1 MKIGVIGGGQLGRML
16 ALAGTP
22 LGMNFAF
29 LDPAPDACAAALG
42 EHLRADY
49 SDPDHLRQLADEV
62 DLVTFE
68 FESVPAETV
77 AFLSQ
82 FVPVYPSAEALR
94 IARDRWFEKSMF
106 KDLGIPTPDFADIQS
121 QADLDAAVASIGLP
135 AVLKTR
141 TLGYDGKGQKVL
153 RTAADVE
160 GTFAELGSVA
170 CLLEGF
176 VPFTGEVSLIAVRG
190 RDGESGLSKLTEIK
204 APLQWSTVPF
214 GDSRLDLNV
223 TPISLNAGSSS
234 DESSRRFGTGAL
246 IQGEVAKDLYD
257 SSTTTPPELPN
268 IDKIKVPSQGSQS
281 TAGVEVAMA
290 LTGEQYKLDVGSTPL
305 GQDLNTVVGGV
316 QWSPQLTDYLKL
328 ILTGERRAV
337 VDSLL
342 SYVGVEDKYSGKKW
356 GQVTKNGG
364 SAQLSYDDGDA
375 GFYAGVGL
383 YNYIGENVP
392 SNDNFTGNAGVYIR
406 PYRADDRELKTGISM
421 TYMDFS
427 KNLSYFSYGQGGY
440 FSPQDYISVSFAV
453 DGTQKV
459 DNGNRS
465 DGACVV
471 Y

>member
-42 EHLRADY
+42 EHIRADY
-49 SDPDHLRQLADEV
+49 GDQDHLRQLAEQV

-82 FVPVYPSAEALR
+82 FVPVYPSADALR

-106 KDLGIPTPDFADIQS
+106 KDLGIPTPAFADIQS

-190 RDGESGLSKLTEIK
+190 RDGETRFYPLVHNTHDSGILKLSVASTDH
-204 APLQWSTVPF
+204 PLQALAE
-214 GDSRLDLNV
+214 DY
-223 TPISLNAGSSS
+223 
-234 DESSRRFGTGAL
+234 SSRVL
-246 IQGEVAKDLYD
+246 KH
-257 SSTTTPPELPN
+257 
-268 IDKIKVPSQGSQS
+268 
-281 TAGVEVAMA
+281 
-290 LTGEQYKLDVGSTPL
+290 LD
-305 GQDLNTVVGGV
+305 
-316 QWSPQLTDYLKL
+316 
-328 ILTGERRAV
+328 
-337 VDSLL
+337 
-342 SYVGVEDKYSGKKW
+342 YVGVMAFE
-356 GQVTKNGG
+356 
-364 SAQLSYDDGDA
+364 
-375 GFYAGVGL
+375 FF
-383 YNYIGENVP
+383 E
-392 SNDNFTGNAGVYIR
+392 
-406 PYRADDRELKTGISM
+406 
-421 TYMDFS
+421 
-427 KNLSYFSYGQGGY
+427 
-440 FSPQDYISVSFAV
+440 V
-453 DGTQKV
+453 DGGLKANEIAPRVHNSGHWTTEGAECSQFENHLRAIAGLPLGSTAKV
-459 DNGNRS
+459 GESAMLNFIGRVPPVEKVIAIADCHLHHYGKAFKAGRKVGHANLRCADMATLNAQIQRVEALI
-465 DGACVV
+465 DEA
-471 Y
+471 